1 LTSLVRL
8 AGVELGGTKTIV
20 VLAGEGT
27 VIEQRTIATTTPA
40 ETLQRARESLTAW
53 DSEEPLSALGIASFG
68 PLQLNRNSP
77 DFGRMY
83 DTPKPGWSGTDVAG
97 ALSSDLACPWT
108 IDTDVNGAALAE
120 YCWGAGQGHS
130 SLWYITVGTG
140 VGGGLLI
147 DGRPVHGAM
156 HPEIGHKR
164 VRRPAG
170 DGFTGVCP
178 FHGDCIE
185 GLVSGPALGARFG
198 CDPEAISDADP
209 GWNDVAADLAE
220 LVATL
225 LLTTAATAILFGGS
239 VITNRP
245 FLLPL
250 INRRTLARLSGYL
263 PAVDMRSIDEIVRL
277 ASLGEDAGP
286 RGALA
291 LADQARQERA
301 ARSERRVRR

>member
-1 LTSLVRL
+1 MTSPVRL

-20 VLAGEGT
+20 ALADDGT

-40 ETLQRARESLTAW
+40 ETLERARESLTAW
-53 DSEEPLSALGIASFG
+53 NSERPLTALGIASFG

-77 DFGRMY
+77 EFGRMH
-83 DTPKPGWSGTDVAG
+83 DTPKPGWAGMDVAG
-97 ALSSDLACPWT
+97 VLSSDLACPWT

-120 YCWGAGQGHS
+120 YRWGAGRGHPT
-130 SLWYITVGTG
+130 LWYITVGTG

-147 DGRPVHGAM
+147 DGIPVHGAM
-156 HPEIGHKR
+156 HPEIGHIR
-164 VRRPAG
+164 ARRRAG

-198 CDPEAISDADP
+198 GDPKAISDTDP
-209 GWNDVAADLAE
+209 RWNDVATDLAE

-225 LLTTAATAILFGGS
+225 LLTTAATAVLFGGS

-250 INRRTLARLSGYL
+250 INRGTLARLSGYL
-263 PAVDMRSIDEIVRL
+263 PAVDTRSIDGIVRL

-291 LADQARQERA
+291 LADQARQKWA
-301 ARSERRVRR
+301 PRSERSLR